1 MSDSSED
8 DTPLDLR
15 ADNSESDDEH
25 PRKRQRTSKIL
36 RNRPMGFV
44 QAASRDEDE
53 DEDDID
59 DARPSFG
66 SFQNS
71 FNIGE
76 YQETKEEPLEA
87 ARRSPPRIMRPSA
100 FNKTGKPVLS
110 SFAARQ
116 MAKMGYVEGQGL
128 GATGKGIA
136 APIQAVG
143 TTGRAGLGSA
153 SEHTPPQREKKVKT
167 KSQVST
173 PGDRTPGNRTPVRQN
188 KSKPKYRTVA
198 DIEAQGLVVPS
209 VLKSVI
215 IDATGVEARPVASPA
230 GFATPR
236 SVSPDSEG
244 LKVAARAK
252 LGLEAY
258 AASWDVELQNAENLD
273 DEDIALSKEI
283 EMLELE
289 ISRQQALLGQLEGS
303 ISNNSLE
310 FDATVNRISELQHS
324 YPDEDFSDTS
334 VALIEPSFKEV
345 MIDWTPYSDLPRQLQ
360 SLPVSS
366 KPNSTFQQL
375 LLKYWFPQI
384 QDYLIHEWDVYACE
398 SAIRL
403 LTTWKPIL
411 APWLY
416 CRVIDSLVLPKLIS
430 ALREFRR
437 KKSKEVP
444 PLAIW
449 IPEWLALLSQDD
461 YMTSSLSD
469 LRSHLK
475 NSLDSKSW
483 EDWKHLFGQS
493 KSSRLQ
499 PEISTPP
506 AARSTQPA
514 TTELSFR
521 DLFEEWAVES
531 GLLLQS
537 LRISNAHGQ
546 QLFRLKPETGKGV
559 VVYLQDGIVFTEE
572 DAQPYGMDEELLQRV
587 ELS

>member
-1 MSDSSED
+1 M
-8 DTPLDLR
+8 
-15 ADNSESDDEH
+15 
-25 PRKRQRTSKIL
+25 
-36 RNRPMGFV
+36 
-44 QAASRDEDE
+44 
-53 DEDDID
+53 
-59 DARPSFG
+59 
-66 SFQNS
+66 
-71 FNIGE
+71 
-76 YQETKEEPLEA
+76 
-87 ARRSPPRIMRPSA
+87 
-100 FNKTGKPVLS
+100 S

-128 GATGKGIA
+128 GATGEGIA

-143 TTGRAGLGSA
+143 TTGRAGLGST
-153 SEHTPPQREKKVKT
+153 SEHTPPPREKKVKT
-167 KSQVST
+167 KSQPST
-173 PGDRTPGNRTPVRQN
+173 PGDRTPGNRTPVRQS

-198 DIEAQGLVVPS
+198 DIEAQGLIVPS

-236 SVSPDSEG
+236 SQSPDSEG
-244 LKVAARAK
+244 LKIAARAK

-258 AASWDVELQNAENLD
+258 AASWEVELQNAKTLY
-273 DEDIALSKEI
+273 DEDITLSKEI
-283 EMLELE
+283 EMLEAE
-289 ISRQQALLGQLEGS
+289 ISHQQALLGQLEGS
-303 ISNNSLE
+303 IANHS
-310 FDATVNRISELQHS
+310 TELDTTLNLILKLQQS
-324 YPDEDFSDTS
+324 YPDEDFSDT
-334 VALIEPSFKEV
+334 AIAFIESPFKQA
-345 MIDWTPYSDLPRQLQ
+345 MINWTPESDLPRQLQ
-360 SLPVSS
+360 SLPTSS

-384 QDYLIHEWDVYACE
+384 QDYLTHEWDVYACE
-398 SAIRL
+398 SAIRPL
-403 LTTWKPIL
+403 SAWKPIL

-437 KKSKEVP
+437 KKNKDIP
-444 PLAIW
+444 PLAVW

-461 YMTSSLSD
+461 YMSSSLSD

-475 NSLDSKSW
+475 HSLDSRSW
-483 EDWKHLFGQS
+483 EDWKHLFGQA
-493 KSSRLQ
+493 KQSRPQ

-506 AARSTQPA
+506 AARSTLPV

-521 DLFEEWAVES
+521 DLFEDWAVES

-537 LRISNAHGQ
+537 LRISNASGQ
-546 QLFRLKPETGKGV
+546 QLFRLRPETGKGV